1 MKSSL
6 NKNWWWL
13 IIIVAIVA
21 VNFLASV
28 FHKRIDLTN
37 EKRFTISS
45 PVKKILKNLD
55 DVVEVNIFL
64 KGELPSGFKKLST
77 SAQELLQEFKEY
89 SVGKVHYKI
98 VSPDDKMPGT
108 ERTYADTLS
117 SLGLIP
123 INLKVQL
130 KAGEQSQYIYPAAI
144 VYYKNKM
151 QPVNLYS
158 GTKTIITPPELNS
171 AEALLEFKFADAI
184 YKIIENK
191 KPLVAYAIGNGEPIG
206 PNVYDLVENVL
217 RKNYSLFTMN
227 LATEPVIPDTF
238 KLLII
243 VKPTLGFTDAEKLK
257 IDQYVMHGGK
267 LLCFIDRLEAEM
279 DSLQIKNQVIAYDRN
294 LHLEDLFF
302 RYGVRINPDLL
313 MDLQCDFLPF
323 NVNGKDQFEFLHWNY
338 FPLFESKQNSVIN
351 KNVGLVAGRFVN
363 SMDTVSAPGI
373 KKTILLSSS
382 SNARTIETP
391 ALISGDENRNTP
403 IDAAYNKKDIAEGV
417 LLEGKFTSLF
427 KNRISQANMDSLA
440 QYGTPFLSGNI
451 NDNKMIVIADGDIVL
466 NGVSKGELLPM
477 GVNSYT
483 VGTQYEYQFANK
495 EFVENC
501 IEYLINDAGLSE
513 AKSKDYTL
521 RLLDPKKT
529 NEQRAFWQILNLA
542 LPVLLI
548 IFSGIIY
555 QWWRKKKYKA
565 PNQPLTPKGE

>member
-13 IIIVAIVA
+13 IIIVIVVA

-28 FHKRIDLTN
+28 FHKRIDLTD

-64 KGELPSGFKKLST
+64 KGELPAGFKKLSA
-77 SAQELLQEFKEY
+77 SAQDLLQEFKEY
-89 SVGKVHYKI
+89 SNGKVHYKLI
-98 VSPDDKMPGT
+98 SPDEKMPGT
-108 ERTYADTLS
+108 ERTYGDTLA

-144 VYYKNKM
+144 VYYKNKL
-151 QPVNLYS
+151 QPVNLYP
-158 GTKTIITPPELNS
+158 GTKAVITPPELNS
-171 AEALLEFKFADAI
+171 AEALLEFNFADAI
-184 YKIIENK
+184 HKIIENK
-191 KPLVAYAIGNGEPIG
+191 KPMIAYSVGNGEPTG
-206 PNVYDLVENVL
+206 ANTYDLVENVL
-217 RKNYSLFTMN
+217 RKNYSLFTMD
-227 LATEPVIPDTF
+227 LEKEPVIPDTF
-238 KLLII
+238 KLLMI
-243 VKPTLGFTDAEKLK
+243 VKPTLGFSDAEKLK
-257 IDQYVMHGGK
+257 IDQFVMHGGK
-267 LLCFIDRLEAEM
+267 LLCFVDRLEAEM
-279 DSLQIKNQVIAYDRN
+279 DSLQIKNQVVAYERN

-351 KNVGLVAGRFVN
+351 KNLGLVAGRFVN

-382 SNARTIETP
+382 VNSRTIETP
-391 ALISGDENRNTP
+391 ALISGQENRNSP
-403 IDAAYNKKDIAEGV
+403 VDAAYNKKNIAAAV

-427 KNRISQANMDSLA
+427 KNRIGQASMDSLA
-440 QYGTPFLSGNI
+440 RFGSPFVTENI
-451 NDNKMIVIADGDIVL
+451 NSNKMIIVSDGDIVL
-466 NGVSKGELLPM
+466 NGMFKGEPLPM

-483 VGTQYEYQFANK
+483 VGSQYEYQFANK
-495 EFVENC
+495 QFVENC
-501 IEYLINDAGLSE
+501 LDYLINDAGLSE
-513 AKSKDYTL
+513 AKAKDYTL

-529 NEQRAFWQILNLA
+529 ADQRDFWQILNLA

-548 IFSGIIY
+548 FIFGLFY
-555 QWWRKKKYKA
+555 QWWRKRRYA
-565 PNQPLTPKGE
+565 R

>member
-13 IIIVAIVA
+13 IIIVIVVA
-21 VNFLASV
+21 VNFMASV
-28 FHKRIDLTN
+28 FHKRIDLTD
-37 EKRFTISS
+37 EKRFTISA

-64 KGELPSGFKKLST
+64 KGELPAGFKKLSA
-77 SAQELLQEFKEY
+77 SAQDLLQEFKEY
-89 SVGKVHYKI
+89 SNGKVHYKLI
-98 VSPDDKMPGT
+98 SPDEKMPGT
-108 ERTYADTLS
+108 ERTYGDTLA

-144 VYYKNKM
+144 VYYKNKL
-151 QPVNLYS
+151 QPVNLYP
-158 GTKTIITPPELNS
+158 GTKAVITPPELNS
-171 AEALLEFKFADAI
+171 AEALLEFNFADAI
-184 YKIIENK
+184 HKIIENK
-191 KPLVAYAIGNGEPIG
+191 KPMIAYSVGNGEPTG
-206 PNVYDLVENVL
+206 ANTYDLVENVL
-217 RKNYSLFTMN
+217 RKNYSLFTMD
-227 LATEPVIPDTF
+227 LEKEPVIPDTF
-238 KLLII
+238 KLLMI
-243 VKPTLGFTDAEKLK
+243 VKPTLGFSDAEKLK
-257 IDQYVMHGGK
+257 IDQFVMHGGK
-267 LLCFIDRLEAEM
+267 LLCFVDRLEAEM
-279 DSLQIKNQVIAYDRN
+279 DSLQIKNQVVAYERN

-351 KNVGLVAGRFVN
+351 KNLGLVAGRFVN

-382 SNARTIETP
+382 VNSRTIETP
-391 ALISGDENRNTP
+391 ALISGQENRNSP
-403 IDAAYNKKDIAEGV
+403 VDAAYNKKNIAAAV

-427 KNRISQANMDSLA
+427 KNRIGQASMDSLA
-440 QYGTPFLSGNI
+440 RFGSPFVTENI
-451 NDNKMIVIADGDIVL
+451 NSNKMIIVSDGDIVL
-466 NGVSKGELLPM
+466 NGMFKGEPLPM

-483 VGTQYEYQFANK
+483 VGSQYEYQFANK
-495 EFVENC
+495 QFVENC
-501 IEYLINDAGLSE
+501 LDYLINDAGLSE
-513 AKSKDYTL
+513 AKAKDYTL

-529 NEQRAFWQILNLA
+529 ADQRDFWQILNLA

-548 IFSGIIY
+548 FIFGFFY
-555 QWWRKKKYKA
+555 QWWRKRRYA
-565 PNQPLTPKGE
+565 R